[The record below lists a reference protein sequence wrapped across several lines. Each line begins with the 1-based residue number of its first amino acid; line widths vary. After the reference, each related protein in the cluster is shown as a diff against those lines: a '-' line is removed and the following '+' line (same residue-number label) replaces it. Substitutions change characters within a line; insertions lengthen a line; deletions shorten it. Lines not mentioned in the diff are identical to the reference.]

1 MYQYRFSFVKNY
13 FGQAVEVNR
22 EMFRKI
28 LQRKDVKRICKK
40 IAKCTNQEEIGK
52 EKRKLPAFCWHGW
65 FVGGKRKNYLANPSG
80 LVMIDLDHLEKPE
93 EFFKEI
99 KEKAVKMGL
108 LVAHITPST
117 KGLRLVFPVPQGM
130 DIVEAQAYY
139 VKALK
144 LTNVDACTKD
154 LARLS
159 FCVPEG
165 YFLYID
171 EDELFKEASPTPI
184 APNPDP
190 SPARG
195 KGVDS
200 INPEKE
206 AQTELQSERIVQES
220 KKFEENY
227 KGIPYKV
234 IVSTLEML
242 LGGQPAH
249 GSRNNF
255 IFSMSCYLRYIC
267 DDNPDWIASILPD
280 YGEERNKWR
289 RTIESACQRAQ
300 NKTMPQIMKRAI
312 NLAMNKTKAVSED
325 LPPEMPKNI
334 PRLIEHLIKNVPLVC
349 RPAVAVG
356 VFPALASHLKGVKF
370 WLLDGTEKEATFMV
384 VCMAKQSSGK
394 SAINKPIEYI
404 MADIEQN
411 DEWNRQRE
419 QEWKDATTTKGANK
433 EKPKRPDDI
442 CVQILSSDMT
452 NACFVQRLLDA
463 ERAGGKYLYTNIEEL
478 ELLNQLQTNGTQNV
492 GKIICLAFDN
502 GKYGQERIG
511 TQSVTARVKIR
522 WNWNASST
530 IQKGMAFFKGRMVD
544 GTLTRINFSTIIP
557 DKSKPFIYGRYDE
570 KFAEDLKPYITNL
583 NLASGEIECQEA
595 LDMAR
600 KLSEECADRSA
611 LWDDEVYEDLS
622 YRAITSAY
630 LKAMVLY
637 IAHDMTWTK
646 EIEDFCVWAFNYDMW
661 CKCHFFGAE
670 LSDEK
675 AAEKKIKKRRGRQ
688 NMLNLLPECFSLED
702 AALVREQCGLDAG
715 NTKGMLA
722 LWTHRG
728 YIEQDST
735 GRYTK
740 TELYLSRV
748 A

>member
-1 MYQYRFSFVKNY
+1 MYKYRFSFVQNY
-13 FGQAVEVNR
+13 FSEAVEVNR
-22 EMFRKI
+22 EMFRAI
-28 LQRKDVKRICKK
+28 LQRKDVKSICEK
-40 IAKCTNQEEIGK
+40 IAKCTDAEEIGK
-52 EKRKLPAFCWHGW
+52 EKRKLSAICWHGW

-93 EFFKEI
+93 QVFLDI
-99 KEKAVKMGL
+99 KAKAVKMGL

-117 KGLRLVFPVPQGM
+117 HGLRLVFPVPQGM
-130 DIVEAQAYY
+130 DIIQAQAYY

-159 FCVPEG
+159 FCVPED

-171 EDELFKEASPTPI
+171 EDELFKEASTPTPSQAVEAEEPQNPKVQPELA
-184 APNPDP
+184 APQ
-190 SPARG
+190 
-195 KGVDS
+195 
-200 INPEKE
+200 E
-206 AQTELQSERIVQES
+206 ATQATQ
-220 KKFEENY
+220 KTFEENY

-234 IVSTLEML
+234 IVSILEML

-280 YGEERNKWR
+280 YGEARDKWR

-300 NKTMPQIMKRAI
+300 NKTMPQIVKRAI
-312 NLAMNKTKAVSED
+312 NIAMNKTKAVSED
-325 LPPEMPKNI
+325 LPPEMPKKI
-334 PRLIEHLIKNVPLVC
+334 PQLIEHLIKNVPEVC
-349 RPAVAVG
+349 RPAVSVG

-463 ERAGGKYLYTNIEEL
+463 EKAGGKYLYTNIEEL

-530 IQKGMAFFKGRMVD
+530 IQKGMQFFKGRMVD

-600 KLSEECADRSA
+600 RLSEECADRSA
-611 LWDDEVYEDLS
+611 LFDDDVYEDLS
-622 YRAITSAY
+622 YRAVTSAY

-646 EIEDFCVWAFNYDMW
+646 EIEDFCVWAFHYDMW

-702 AALVREQCGLDAG
+702 AAMVREQCGLDAG

-728 YIEQDST
+728 YIEQDTT

>member
-1 MYQYRFSFVKNY
+1 M
-13 FGQAVEVNR
+13 
-22 EMFRKI
+22 
-28 LQRKDVKRICKK
+28 KRICKK
-40 IAKCTNQEEIGK
+40 IAKCTNQEEMGK
-52 EKRKLPAFCWHGW
+52 EKRKLSALCWHGW
-65 FVGGKRKNYLANPSG
+65 FDEGKRKNYLAHPSG
-80 LVMIDLDHLEKPE
+80 LVLIDIDHIEKPE
-93 EFFKEI
+93 QVFQEI
-99 KEKAVKMGL
+99 KEKAIEMGL

-117 KGLRLVFPVPQGM
+117 KGLRLVFSVPQGM
-130 DIVEAQAYY
+130 DIVQAQAYY
-139 VKALK
+139 VKALGLK
-144 LTNVDACTKD
+144 NVDACTKD

-159 FCVPEG
+159 FCVPED

-171 EDELFKEASPTPI
+171 EDELFKEAEEPQ
-184 APNPDP
+184 
-190 SPARG
+190 
-195 KGVDS
+195 
-200 INPEKE
+200 NPEVQPEQAAPQEE
-206 AQTELQSERIVQES
+206 ATQATQ
-220 KKFEENY
+220 KTFEENY

-234 IVSTLEML
+234 IVSVLEML

-255 IFSMSCYLRYIC
+255 IFSMACYLRYIC
-267 DDNPDWIASILPD
+267 NDDPDWIAQILPD
-280 YGEERNKWR
+280 YGEARDKWR

-300 NKTMPQIMKRAI
+300 NKTMPQIVKRAI
-312 NLAMNKTKAVSED
+312 SLAMNKTKAVSED
-325 LPPEMPKNI
+325 LPPDMPKKI
-334 PRLIEHLIKNVPLVC
+334 PLLIAHLIKNVPDVC
-349 RPAVAVG
+349 KPAVAVG

-404 MADIEQN
+404 MADIEQS

-419 QEWKDATTTKGANK
+419 QEWKDASVTKSANK

-478 ELLNQLQTNGTQNV
+478 ELLNQLQTNGSQNV

-530 IQKGMAFFKGRMVD
+530 IQKGMQFFKGRMVD

-557 DKSKPFIYGRYDE
+557 DKSKPFVYGKYDE
-570 KFAEDLKPYITNL
+570 KFAEYLKPYITNL

-600 KLSEECADRSA
+600 RLSEECADRSA
-611 LWDDEVYEDLS
+611 LFDDEVYEDLS
-622 YRAITSAY
+622 YRAVTSAY

-646 EIEDFCVWAFNYDMW
+646 EIEDFCVWAFHYDMW
-661 CKCHFFGAE
+661 CKCHFFGEE

-688 NMLNLLPECFSLED
+688 NMLNLLPECFSVED
-702 AALVREQCGLDAG
+702 AAMVREQCGLDEA

-728 YIEQDST
+728 YIEQDTT

-740 TELYLSRV
+740 TEHYLSRV

>member
-159 FCVPEG
+159 FCVPED

-171 EDELFKEASPTPI
+171 EDELFKEASTTPI

-227 KGIPYKV
+227 KGIPYREL
-234 IVSTLEML
+234 VSTLEML

-334 PRLIEHLIKNVPLVC
+334 PLLIAHLIKNVPEVC

-419 QEWKDATTTKGANK
+419 QEWKDASVTKGANK

-530 IQKGMAFFKGRMVD
+530 IQKGMQFFKGRMVD

-646 EIEDFCVWAFNYDMW
+646 EIEDFCVWAFHYDMW